1 MNKSITIFTS
11 IVIAF
16 ALLVAYSNV
25 GAQVNAQNQTS
36 GQNQTLATLTG
47 QAQSETVNQTTIPAQ
62 QTSVTVNQTQESA
75 GNQAQLMPL
84 ENQTVQQQLP
94 SLSGLENKTMVQ
106 PTGPAITT
114 IVNQTTVPFNQTTIE
129 TGNSTTSPQPQ
140 PQQQNQTAQQPQ
152 GPLEQLGE
160 SVGNL
165 IPGQ

>member
-1 MNKSITIFTS
+1 
-11 IVIAF
+11 
-16 ALLVAYSNV
+16 
-25 GAQVNAQNQTS
+25 
-36 GQNQTLATLTG
+36 
-47 QAQSETVNQTTIPAQ
+47 VNQTTIPAQ
-62 QTSVTVNQTQESA
+62 QTSVTVNQTQEPA

-106 PTGPAITT
+106 PIGPAITT

-129 TGNSTTSPQPQ
+129 TGNSTTSPQQQQNQTAQQPPQ
-140 PQQQNQTAQQPQ
+140 QQQNQTAQQPPQQQQNQTAQQPQ

-160 SVGNL
+160 SVGSL